1 MAEVDPREALL
12 LSYFDVLRG
21 AAAMERLWVILAE
34 DYTDKNPI
42 PGQLPGRGGTIMKA
56 ILFRRDHP
64 DARIEVES
72 IERTESGA
80 RATWRTTARGLNGAP
95 GDATWR
101 FTGVFEIDRQIRSS
115 DVIAMELLAV

>member
-21 AAAMERLWVILAE
+21 GAAMDRLWVILAE

-56 ILFRRDHP
+56 ILFRKDHP

-72 IERTESGA
+72 IELTEGGA

-101 FTGVFEIDRQIRSS
+101 FTGVFEIDLQIRSS